1 MLVGATREIGRELVA
16 WEFVPALE
24 YMAAEVAAVL
34 ALASD
39 LLVAL
44 EARGEGWE
52 SGVSSRAGI

>member
-1 MLVGATREIGRELVA
+1 MA